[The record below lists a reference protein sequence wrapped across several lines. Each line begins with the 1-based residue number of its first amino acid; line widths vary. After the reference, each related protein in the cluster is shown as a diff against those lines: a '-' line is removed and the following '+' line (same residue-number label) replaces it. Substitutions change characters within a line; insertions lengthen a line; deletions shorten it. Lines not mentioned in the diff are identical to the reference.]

1 MKIVIDGED
10 KKYYIKKPKGWNP
23 CILGNKAHRDKELN
37 VLPNCVGWATGRFN
51 QLGAYGECKYLGNH
65 NAEDFIKFVKSQKL
79 DIGQTPKIGAC
90 MVWKGKGEL
99 AGHVAI
105 VEDVISKTE
114 VSTSESGWSSTK
126 AYWEQTRKKGLTNRW
141 GMGSKYSFLGFIYN
155 PNVYVKIK
163 LPNRGYFK
171 KGDKGEDV
179 SLINQWLFEKYA
191 NKKVLGNLYG
201 TNTVKYVKEF
211 QKNAKK
217 DGIYNDNIDGC
228 IGKKTLEAMR
238 IAGFKH

>member
-65 NAEDFIKFVKSQKL
+65 NAEDFIKFVKTQKL
-79 DIGQTPKIGAC
+79 DIGQTPKVGSC
-90 MVWKGKGEL
+90 MVWQGKGDL

-105 VEDVISKTE
+105 VEEVISKTE

-126 AYWEQTRKKGLTNRW
+126 AYWTQTRKKGLTNRW

-201 TNTVKYVKEF
+201 SYTMKYVKEF

-228 IGKKTLEAMR
+228 IGSLTLKAMR